1 LYKDCLL
8 SSDFPQSIIH
18 YSEHCTYSTQD
29 NKDLT
34 SNLDQTPVHADTT
47 TMHNLPIVRLCLT
60 FLLGLFLLAPQV
72 FSGPLEAFPVET
84 EAPTKQL
91 HKRGVLEALYKTVS
105 AANKVNTGTA
115 KAWELYPN
123 KGDKAAVYA
132 PSEFYGCTL
141 VVIVNGHGVVIGHF
155 AQEKPGNVVCM
166 EDDASV
172 KSMITKLEDAEAL
185 VDVDN
190 RAGTSAW
197 IVYSDDT
204 TTSSPG
210 YKAIFKNLNDADR
223 MNISKY
229 NISSIPY
236 RRGTGGGN
244 TDKLVVQWKPKDDNS
259 GATLNVYIRSDTAA
273 YTGTYDCNGNPV
285 TGGSRL
291 MARVGPACT
300 RTLSSTL
307 PVISLRATP
316 LCTYVA
322 PRPPVINAAF
332 CSCSGASYSLTSIP
346 GTPVAEASSCA
357 YTALPSVTASG
368 LNGAPPTTDLAACEV
383 CTPYAANGADCT
395 SIPNCTPKPTS

>member
-1 LYKDCLL
+1 
-8 SSDFPQSIIH
+8 
-18 YSEHCTYSTQD
+18 
-29 NKDLT
+29 
-34 SNLDQTPVHADTT
+34 
-47 TMHNLPIVRLCLT
+47 MHNLPTLRLCLT
-60 FLLGLFLLAPQV
+60 FLLGLFLLAPQIIA
-72 FSGPLEAFPVET
+72 GPLEAFPVQT

-91 HKRGVLEALYKTVS
+91 HKRGVLQDLYGTVS
-105 AANKVNTGTA
+105 AANKVNTGAA

-155 AQEKPGNVVCM
+155 AQEKPGNVKCM

-190 RAGTSAW
+190 QAGTRAW
-197 IVYSDDT
+197 IIYSDDLS
-204 TTSSPG
+204 TSSPG
-210 YKAIFKNLNDADR
+210 YKAIFKNLNDAER
-223 MNISKY
+223 MNIPKD
-229 NISSIPY
+229 NITPIPY
-236 RRGTGGGN
+236 RRGNAGGN

-259 GATLNVYIRSDTAA
+259 GATLIVYIRSDTAA
-273 YTGTYDCNGNPV
+273 FTGTYDCNGNPV
-285 TGGSRL
+285 TGGNRL

-300 RTLSSTL
+300 RTVASTITVV
-307 PVISLRATP
+307 PIPAAS

-346 GTPVAEASSCA
+346 GTPVAESSSCA
-357 YTALPSVTASG
+357 YTALPKVTASG
-368 LNGAPPTTDLAACEV
+368 LNGAPPFTDLAACQV

-395 SIPNCTPKPTS
+395 KIPNCTPKSAS

>member
-1 LYKDCLL
+1 
-8 SSDFPQSIIH
+8 
-18 YSEHCTYSTQD
+18 
-29 NKDLT
+29 
-34 SNLDQTPVHADTT
+34 
-47 TMHNLPIVRLCLT
+47 MHNLPTLRLCLT

-72 FSGPLEAFPVET
+72 IAGPLEAFPVQT

-91 HKRGVLEALYKTVS
+91 HKRGVLQDLYGTVS

-115 KAWELYPN
+115 KSWELYPD

-132 PSEFYGCTL
+132 PSEFYGCSL

-155 AQEKPGNVVCM
+155 AQEKPGNVKCM

-172 KSMITKLEDAEAL
+172 KLMISKLEDAESL
-185 VDVDN
+185 VDVDDQ
-190 RAGTSAW
+190 AGTRAW

-210 YKAIFKNLNDADR
+210 YKAIFENLNDADR
-223 MNISKY
+223 MNIPKD
-229 NISSIPY
+229 NITSTPY
-236 RRGTGGGN
+236 RRGNGGGN
-244 TDKLVVQWKPKDDNS
+244 SDKLVVQWKPKDDNS
-259 GATLNVYIRSDTAA
+259 GATLIVYIRSDTAA
-273 YTGTYDCNGNPV
+273 FTGTYDCNGNPV

-300 RTLSSTL
+300 RTVASAITVNPIPASS
-307 PVISLRATP
+307 

-346 GTPVAEASSCA
+346 GTPVAQSSSCA
-357 YTALPSVTASG
+357 YTALPSMTASN
-368 LNGAPPTTDLAACEV
+368 LNGAPPITNLEACQV
-383 CTPYAANGADCT
+383 CTPYAENGADCT
-395 SIPNCTPKPTS
+395 KISDCTPKPTS